1 MFRHIATVFLFT
13 AVMVLSSEAMAGD
26 REDIMAVVEKYRTT
40 EVSGDLTAQAELMTE
55 DRLWVSALRMQGAA
69 NQQYNMAR
77 QQFDKGRRST
87 KNPDF
92 KLMITYIDPIV
103 RVYGEAAVAS
113 FLQRRSGRDPD
124 FELTFYTTL
133 VLVKNDG
140 IWKID
145 VTHQSPLRIPQ

>member
-13 AVMVLSSEAMAGD
+13 ALMVLSSQAMAGD

-55 DRLWVSALRMQGAA
+55 DRLWVAALRMQGAA

-77 QQFDKGRRST
+77 QQFDKGRRSAR
-87 KNPDF
+87 NPDF

-133 VLVKNDG
+133 VLVKRNGD
-140 IWKID
+140 WKID
-145 VTHQSPLRIPQ
+145 VTHASPLQIPQ